1 MPKVCNTCGGEI
13 PPIRLEILPDTQ
25 CCAACSTTP
34 RNKVFMM
41 YNHKT
46 AGEIVAV
53 NGADTEALRIAER
66 EYRRAR

>member
-1 MPKVCNTCGGEI
+1 
-13 PPIRLEILPDTQ
+13 
-25 CCAACSTTP
+25 
-34 RNKVFMM
+34 MM
-41 YNHKT
+41 YSHKT